1 MRKNNGTLRR
11 YCRRALERIHEIET
25 KYPQGI
31 SDITQLDEE
40 SRAWIE
46 KKIGQLRE
54 CLKPVWFDK
63 GKPQWWER
71 LRLSRNK
78 AAHQTED
85 LSDEKFSKICS
96 DFFQDMP
103 QIKTDLE
110 NNIKKIKQPSKEKRK
125 FENFASPDFGSE
137 PDRKQLVDAM
147 EDALDP
153 IEPKEESIAFPKNNF
168 SNAAEKIMNDI
179 LDNAEVKNYT
189 ASHAGLSEN
198 IQTDILKWLQQTQS
212 KLSKEDPFIEEAVF
226 IEQQKKLQAAE
237 LAEDITRESSSIKTQ
252 YGKLPT
258 VNAETR
264 GNIAASTL
272 DFDFY
277 RDAFFAQKKTKPKK
291 DDTETQGASQ
301 NENKPVQWKSKEKLE
316 ALRRNFIADMEQ
328 NFIDRKN
335 KWELEQI
342 EAVRKKFFEDL
353 LKKIQNFMKL
363 ENLLSPFIKNFGRLW
378 NLASGIFE
386 TSGFE
391 ILETFAQLLER
402 DESLQE
408 LAALLGKQS
417 RAQVLFEKELRDK
430 TVIKTEWHPQ
440 PAYRGEINGLR
451 FSNDIASVLPSELAM
466 MRNTAA
472 KKLFQLKFAQKQ
484 LLSFD
489 YQRDEEILKTET
501 VQEEVSR
508 EKEEPKGP
516 IIICVDTSGSM
527 HGTPENIAKT
537 VTFALAKIAMEQE
550 RNCYL
555 ISFSTGI
562 ETLDLS
568 GGQGGTSLKKLVH
581 FLRMS
586 FNGGTDAAPALTH
599 AVKML
604 HEDNYKNADVLMISD
619 FTMNNLPADLIQAI
633 KAEQEK
639 HTDFYSLV
647 IGTSGNKNTIACFNH
662 NWIYDTNDRH
672 AARRLVEQLHTIKTR
687 QPI

>member
-1 MRKNNGTLRR
+1 MRKNNGTSRR
-11 YCRRALERIHEIET
+11 YCRKALERIHEIET
-25 KYPQGI
+25 KHPQGI
-31 SDITQLDEE
+31 SDTTQIREE
-40 SRAWIE
+40 ARAWIE

-71 LRLSRNK
+71 VRLSRNK
-78 AAHQTED
+78 ANHQTED
-85 LSDEKFSKICS
+85 LSDEEFSKICS

-147 EDALDP
+147 EDTLNP
-153 IEPKEESIAFPKNNF
+153 IGPKEELIAFPKNNF
-168 SNAAEKIMNDI
+168 SNSAEKVLNDI
-179 LDNAEVKNYT
+179 LNNAEVKNYT
-189 ASHAGLSEN
+189 TSHAGLSEN

-212 KLSKEDPFIEEAVF
+212 KLSKENPFLEEAVF
-226 IEQQKKLQAAE
+226 IEQQKKLQAVE
-237 LAEDITRESSSIKTQ
+237 LAEDITKEQSNIQMLYKQLPSINT
-252 YGKLPT
+252 
-258 VNAETR
+258 ETC
-264 GNIAASTL
+264 GSIAASSL
-272 DFDFY
+272 DFNFY
-277 RDAFFAQKKTKPKK
+277 RNAFSSQKK
-291 DDTETQGASQ
+291 
-301 NENKPVQWKSKEKLE
+301 VKSKEKLE

-353 LKKIQNFMKL
+353 LKKIQNFVKL

-378 NLASGIFE
+378 DLSSGIFE

-408 LAALLGKQS
+408 LAALLGKHN
-417 RAQVLFEKELRDK
+417 RAQAVFEKELRDK

-466 MRNTAA
+466 MRNIAA

-484 LLSFD
+484 LFSFD

-568 GGQGGTSLKKLVH
+568 SGQGGTSLKKLVH

-619 FTMNNLPADLIQAI
+619 FTMNNLPADLIQSI

>member
-1 MRKNNGTLRR
+1 MRKNNGTSRR
-11 YCRRALERIHEIET
+11 YCRKALERIHEIET
-25 KYPQGI
+25 KHPQGI
-31 SDITQLDEE
+31 SDTTQIREE
-40 SRAWIE
+40 ARAWIE

-71 LRLSRNK
+71 VRLSRNK
-78 AAHQTED
+78 ANHQTED
-85 LSDEKFSKICS
+85 LSDEEFSKICS

-147 EDALDP
+147 EDTLNP
-153 IEPKEESIAFPKNNF
+153 IEPKEELIAFPKNNF
-168 SNAAEKIMNDI
+168 SNSAEKVLNDI
-179 LDNAEVKNYT
+179 LNSAEVKNYT
-189 ASHAGLSEN
+189 VSHAGLSEN

-212 KLSKEDPFIEEAVF
+212 KLSKENPFLEEAVF
-226 IEQQKKLQAAE
+226 IEQQKKLQAVE
-237 LAEDITRESSSIKTQ
+237 LAEDITKEQSNIQMLYKQLPSINT
-252 YGKLPT
+252 
-258 VNAETR
+258 ETC
-264 GNIAASTL
+264 GSIAASSL
-272 DFDFY
+272 DFNFY
-277 RDAFFAQKKTKPKK
+277 RNAFSSQKK
-291 DDTETQGASQ
+291 
-301 NENKPVQWKSKEKLE
+301 VKSKEKLE

-353 LKKIQNFMKL
+353 LKKIQNFVKL

-378 NLASGIFE
+378 DLSSGIFE

-408 LAALLGKQS
+408 LAALLGKHN
-417 RAQVLFEKELRDK
+417 RAQAIFEKELRDK

-550 RNCYL
+550 RN
-555 ISFSTGI
+555 
-562 ETLDLS
+562 
-568 GGQGGTSLKKLVH
+568 
-581 FLRMS
+581 
-586 FNGGTDAAPALTH
+586 
-599 AVKML
+599 
-604 HEDNYKNADVLMISD
+604 
-619 FTMNNLPADLIQAI
+619 
-633 KAEQEK
+633 
-639 HTDFYSLV
+639 
-647 IGTSGNKNTIACFNH
+647 
-662 NWIYDTNDRH
+662 
-672 AARRLVEQLHTIKTR
+672 
-687 QPI
+687 